1 MKRIL
6 VASDLTAR
14 SDRALQRAVIMA
26 AAFGAELKVVHVV
39 DETLSAPLAF
49 KHKEAA
55 REALAEQIS
64 AAGGSVGANI
74 SQEVLPGVDY
84 RDIAGRAQAWGAD
97 LVVLGVH
104 RHGTRELFRG
114 TTSERV
120 VRYGAVPVLIVKHT
134 VGHPYRTVLAA
145 IDLSSHSLAAVR
157 TASQLVPGGNVSIV
171 YAAHRPFNAFL
182 SRASQD
188 QMVRSQHAC
197 FAAEIGALTKQL
209 AAELGEAVPE
219 FTFIMTEGEIE
230 HVMRRLAE
238 EHKPDLIAVGTHGRA
253 AFAQAI
259 IGSVAEGLLAETPCD
274 VLAVKAPLVSTRD
287 ENCP

>member
-6 VASDLTAR
+6 VASDLTVR
-14 SDRALQRAVIMA
+14 SDRALQRALALAVK
-26 AAFGAELKVVHVV
+26 FQAELKAVHII
-39 DETLSAPLAF
+39 DETLTGAIAE
-49 KHKEAA
+49 KHLEAA
-55 REALAEQIS
+55 RHALTAQID
-64 AAGGSVGANI
+64 AAGGQNGAI
-74 SQEVLPGVDY
+74 VSQEVITGVDY
-84 RDIAGRAQAWGAD
+84 RDIAGRAQEWGAD

-104 RHGTRELFRG
+104 RHATRELFKG

-120 VRYGAVPVLIVKHT
+120 VRYGTCPVLIVKDT
-134 VGHPYRTVLAA
+134 VAGPYQSALVAA
-145 IDLSSHSLAAVR
+145 DLSSHSLAAIR
-157 TASQLVPGGNVSIV
+157 TASQLVPVGQVLIV

-182 SRASQD
+182 SRAAQD
-188 QMVRSQHAC
+188 QMIRSQHAY
-197 FAAEIGALTKQL
+197 FSGEIGAFIRRL

-230 HVMRRLAE
+230 TVMRRLAE

-259 IGSVAEGLLAETPCD
+259 LGSVAESLLAETPCD
-274 VLAVKAPLVSTRD
+274 VLAVKAPLVSTQD

>member
-26 AAFGAELKVVHVV
+26 AVFGAELKVVHVV
-39 DETLSAPLAF
+39 DETLSAPLAL

-55 REALAEQIS
+55 REALAAQVC
-64 AAGGSVGANI
+64 AAGGGSGDANI
-74 SQEVLPGVDY
+74 SQEVLAGVDY
-84 RDIAGRAQAWGAD
+84 RDIAARAQDWGAD
-97 LVVLGVH
+97 LVILGVH
-104 RHGTRELFRG
+104 RHSTPELFRG

-120 VRYGAVPVLIVKHT
+120 VRYGACPVLIVKHS
-134 VGHPYRTVLAA
+134 VAGPYRTVLAA
-145 IDLSSHSLAAVR
+145 VDLSSHSLAAVR
-157 TASQLVPGGNVSIV
+157 MAAQLVPAGNVSIV

-197 FAAEIGALTKQL
+197 FAAEIGTFTKQL
-209 AAELGEAVPE
+209 AIELGEAVPE

-253 AFAQAI
+253 AFAQSI
-259 IGSVAEGLLAETPCD
+259 IGSVAEGLLTETPFD
-274 VLAVKAPLVSTRD
+274 VLAVKAPL
-287 ENCP
+287 PAA